1 MYMYIKTGRDAWS
14 FQITLGIPALQNV
27 FMKYSKNTSTLNEK
41 VSKTASINKVLKNW
55 SSNLMNKIEYF
66 IKVYV

>member
-27 FMKYSKNTSTLNEK
+27 FMKCSKNTSTLNEK
-41 VSKTASINKVLKNW
+41 VFKTACI
-55 SSNLMNKIEYF
+55 F
-66 IKVYV
+66 

>member
-1 MYMYIKTGRDAWS
+1 MYIKTGRDAWS

-41 VSKTASINKVLKNW
+41 VSQDCMHFL
-55 SSNLMNKIEYF
+55 
-66 IKVYV
+66 IKF